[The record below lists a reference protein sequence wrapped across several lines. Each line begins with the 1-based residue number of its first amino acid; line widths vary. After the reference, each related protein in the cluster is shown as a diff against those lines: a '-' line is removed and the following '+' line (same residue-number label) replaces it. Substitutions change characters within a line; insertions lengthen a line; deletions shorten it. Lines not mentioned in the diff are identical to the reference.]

1 MTSRYKSSAEL
12 TEKYIKDGASV
23 TTAQRDAWI
32 SLRAKEIMQENNY
45 DDNDD
50 DRFMARNEAE
60 AEYNRSVPSA
70 IENARLTRESMD
82 RYRAEIAAAQRAS
95 ATVQNNSSVTPVGKL
110 EAVVPGKVFKD
121 TRGRFYDPKGKP
133 LSHEEVAKLNLA
145 HVNAQQAAKEM
156 AERNARQAAAI
167 KLREENERKKRE
179 KEAEDKNPEALKKY
193 IKSTQSLLFN
203 KMGQVFGS
211 ERSSYFPGP
220 EKIYRIPA
228 EGKRGGTFTQRL
240 STQELFGTGKGSF
253 LQATPAQLG
262 SLMPLLRFYIVDTE
276 GNQKEIF
283 FSDKV
288 SADHIKKIANLKGKS
303 IDDIINYNAK
313 GGGETGIQSFTWN
326 YNNKHEG
333 DFIID
338 AELELY
344 FGTLADL
351 ANVEY
356 LQFLFP
362 TGNEVE
368 LAEELDLTAQTTRQT
383 NISQGRNL
391 SAQAARSQLLTK
403 LKEKIG
409 NYDLLKNGNADL
421 KKVVAGNKKL
431 LGEAKK
437 NFRQLKVVVGWSFP
451 EGNDTQLA
459 KLFPNGGLASF
470 KNEIRN
476 THTAIIL
483 NLADYNV
490 NFTQE
495 GPTTLSLRYVGSSDN
510 YLAQDSSDIFGSN
523 NFEAAVMT
531 RDTEVSLEGILE
543 QDNILTDSVSATGAR
558 TKKAGLNP
566 LKIVKSDPYLG
577 KVFVRGKRDAFGE
590 RTATVQLLGL
600 RLAQE
605 LVDLELKLQQAQSTD
620 PEDPKIKFLRRRGQY
635 LTLLYNRALN
645 IRLRTMYST
654 FIEKMIDRKI
664 VKIGAVDI
672 ERKNGKG
679 KVKLTTNPKE
689 IAKRRTVKRVI
700 NASER
705 AFKAALDADV
715 KVTSAGTAFAKA
727 FQFAL
732 RAVDREVKA
741 ERQRSGDES
750 ESFDVYY
757 VFLGDIIRTM
767 MASADLRDDITLL
780 LGNFEDI
787 NGNTYPIYKIPI
799 TLESFGEF
807 FFNRIVSR
815 KLKAYPFRTFL
826 NDFLNF
832 TARIINLNSQTS
844 ERISF
849 DYTMYSSTYR
859 DVKAGP
865 TRLISNEDIKS
876 IRLGVHNPLS
886 STRLAAKTQS
896 YYAVFAK
903 KTSFGRRTGSFA
915 QDQKDGIFHYML
927 GSDRGLAKQFNF
939 SRQETDYFQEMLIE
953 SNNPSDKIQAL
964 FLPQNVNIE
973 MYGNGIHRNGD
984 LIFVD
989 TRAALGDF
997 ASQVLGIGGYYR
1009 VVRST
1014 HKITNRGYVTSLTC
1028 VFELRAGKKKNG
1040 TSN

>member
-1 MTSRYKSSAEL
+1 MSTRYKSSKELAEKYTEL
-12 TEKYIKDGASV
+12 TPKFREE
-23 TTAQRDAWI
+23 WI
-32 SLRAKEIMQENNY
+32 SKRAKEIET
-45 DDNDD
+45 NDPLSD
-50 DRFMARNEAE
+50 KEMARREAE
-60 AEYNRSVPSA
+60 AEFDTQAPTDRSRAIA
-70 IENARLTRESMD
+70 IEEALERSRNQ
-82 RYRAEIAAAQRAS
+82 IASAQKPS
-95 ATVQNNSSVTPVGKL
+95 ATVQNNPGATPVGKL
-110 EAVVPGKVFKD
+110 ETIVPGKVLKNSV
-121 TRGRFYDPKGKP
+121 TGAFYNPEGKP
-133 LSHEEVAKLNLA
+133 ILKL
-145 HVNAQQAAKEM
+145 QADALQREFTA
-156 AERNARQAAAI
+156 AE
-167 KLREENERKKRE
+167 KLREENEKRRKERQARE
-179 KEAEDKNPEALKKY
+179 DANPEALKKY
-193 IKSTQSLLFN
+193 IKSTQALLFN
-203 KMGQVFGS
+203 KMVEVFGS
-211 ERSSYFPGP
+211 EASSFFPGP
-220 EKIYRIPA
+220 EKIYRIPT
-228 EGKRGGTFTQRL
+228 EVKGGGTFTQRL
-240 STQELFGTGKGSF
+240 STQELFGAGKGSF

-262 SLMPLLRFYIVDTE
+262 SLMPLLRFYIVDSE

-288 SADHIKKIANLKGKS
+288 SVDHIKKIADLKGKS
-303 IDDIINYNAK
+303 IDDIINYNAR

-344 FGTLADL
+344 FGTLVDL

-368 LAEELDLTAQTTRQT
+368 LAEELDLTAQKTRQS
-383 NISQGRNL
+383 NIQQGRNI

-437 NFRQLKVVVGWSFP
+437 NFRQLKVVVGWSLP
-451 EGNDTQLA
+451 EGDEAQLA
-459 KLFPNGGLASF
+459 KLFPNGGLTNF
-470 KNEIRN
+470 RNEIRN
-476 THTAIIL
+476 THTAILL

-531 RDTEVSLEGILE
+531 QDTEVSLEGILE
-543 QDNILTDSVSATGAR
+543 KDNILTDSVSQAGGR
-558 TKKAGLNP
+558 TTKTGLNP
-566 LKIVKSDPYLG
+566 LRIVKSDPYLN
-577 KVFVRGKRDAFGE
+577 KVFNRNKRDAFGE
-590 RTATVQLLGL
+590 RVATVQLLGL
-600 RLAQE
+600 RLSQE
-605 LVDLELKLQQAQSTD
+605 LVELELKLQEAQGTD
-620 PEDPKIKFLRRRGQY
+620 PEDKKMKFLRRRGQY

-645 IRLRTMYST
+645 IRLRTMYAS
-654 FIEKMIDRKI
+654 FIERMIDRKL
-664 VKIGAVDI
+664 VKVGIVDI
-672 ERKNGKG
+672 KKKNGKAS
-679 KVKLTTNPKE
+679 VKLTTSPK
-689 IAKRRTVKRVI
+689 AVVKRQTAKKVVQAAQQAFDTALNARI
-700 NASER
+700 N
-705 AFKAALDADV
+705 
-715 KVTSAGTAFAKA
+715 VTSASSAIAKA

-732 RAVDREVKA
+732 RTVDREVKA
-741 ERQRSGDES
+741 DRKNNPPSEES
-750 ESFDVYY
+750 ESFEIYY
-757 VFLGDIIRTM
+757 IFLGDIIRTM
-767 MASADLRDDITLL
+767 MATADLRDDVTLL

-787 NGNTYPIYKIPI
+787 NDNVYSIYKIPI
-799 TLESFGEF
+799 TLESFAEF
-807 FFNRIVSR
+807 FFNRIVSQ
-815 KLKAYPFRTFL
+815 KVKAYPFRTFL

-832 TARIINLNSQTS
+832 TARIMNLNDQTS
-844 ERISF
+844 ERVSF
-849 DYTMYSSTYR
+849 DYTMYTSIHR
-859 DVKAGP
+859 DINTGP
-865 TRLISNEDIKS
+865 NRLISSADINS
-876 IRLGVHNPLS
+876 IRTGVHNPLAA
-886 STRLAAKTQS
+886 TRLANKTQS
-896 YYAVFAK
+896 YYAIFVK
-903 KTSFGRRTGSFA
+903 KTSFGKRTGSFA

-964 FLPQNVNIE
+964 FLPQNVDIE

-1014 HKITNRGYVTSLTC
+1014 HQITNRGYTTNLSC
-1028 VFELRAGKKKNG
+1028 VFELRAGKKNG

>member
-1 MTSRYKSSAEL
+1 MTTRYKSSDEL
-12 TEKYIKDGASV
+12 TQKY
-23 TTAQRDAWI
+23 AQALNRRSQGGTVSREERDEWVG
-32 SLRAKEIMQENNY
+32 LRSKEIQDLDPLSDEE
-45 DDNDD
+45 
-50 DRFMARNEAE
+50 MARFQAE
-60 AEYNRSVPSA
+60 AEFDAEVPDA
-70 IENARLTRESMD
+70 IEEARLTRESLD
-82 RYRAEIAAAQRAS
+82 RTRAQIAS
-95 ATVQNNSSVTPVGKL
+95 ATVQQNQ
-110 EAVVPGKVFKD
+110 E
-121 TRGRFYDPKGKP
+121 R
-133 LSHEEVAKLNLA
+133 LA
-145 HVNAQQAAKEM
+145 AAKKDKWEEIVPDKAYRDPRTGIFYAKDGQTLSKLAVDRLKREHAATQASA
-156 AERNARQAAAI
+156 AEKVRAAAE
-167 KLREENERKKRE
+167 KSRLQKQAKEN
-179 KEAEDKNPEALKKY
+179 NPEPLKKY
-193 IKSTQSLLFN
+193 VKSTQALLLN
-203 KMGQVFGS
+203 KMVESFGS
-211 ERSSYFPGP
+211 EATSQFPGP
-220 EKIYRIPA
+220 EKIYRIPSTVT
-228 EGKRGGTFTQRL
+228 EGGTFTQRL
-240 STQELFGTGKGSF
+240 STRELFGTGKGSF

-262 SLMPLLRFYIVDTE
+262 SLMPLLRFYIVDAE

-288 SADHIKKIANLKGKS
+288 SAEHIKKIANLKGKS
-303 IDDIINYNAK
+303 IDDIINYNAR

-344 FGTLADL
+344 FGTLVDL

-368 LAEELDLTAQTTRQT
+368 LAEELDLTASKARAS
-383 NISQGRNL
+383 NVQGRK
-391 SAQAARSQLLTK
+391 STEQSARSALLTK
-403 LKEKIG
+403 LKEKIK

-421 KKVVAGNKKL
+421 KKITAGNKKL

-437 NFRQLKVVVGWSFP
+437 NFRQLKVVVGWSLP
-451 EGNDTQLA
+451 EGDEAQLA

-470 KNEIRN
+470 RNEIRN
-476 THTAIIL
+476 THTAILL

-495 GPTTLSLRYVGSSDN
+495 GPTTLSLRYVGSTDN

-531 RDTEVSLEGILE
+531 KDTEVSLEGILE
-543 QDNILTDSVSATGAR
+543 KDNILTDSVSQAGGR
-558 TKKAGLNP
+558 TTKVGLNP
-566 LKIVKSDPYLG
+566 LRIIKSDPYLT
-577 KVFVRGKRDAFGE
+577 KVFDRNKRDAFGE
-590 RTATVQLLGL
+590 RVATVQLLGL

-605 LVDLELKLQQAQSTD
+605 LVELELKLAEAQNKD
-620 PEDPKIKFLRRRGQY
+620 PEDKHIKFLRRRGQY

-645 IRLRTMYST
+645 IRLRTMYAS

-664 VKIGAVDI
+664 VKIATVDI
-672 ERKNGKG
+672 VKKVGVPN
-679 KVKLTTNPKE
+679 VKLTTDPKKV
-689 IAKRRTVKRVI
+689 AVRQDVKRVVQ
-700 NASER
+700 AAEQQVQR
-705 AFKAALDADV
+705 ALEANIQGDGLAAAALR
-715 KVTSAGTAFAKA
+715 AG
-727 FQFAL
+727 QEAL
-732 RAVDREVKA
+732 RAVV
-741 ERQRSGDES
+741 RSAQADQAKNPPAKES

-757 VFLGDIIRTM
+757 IFLGDIIRTM
-767 MASADLRDDITLL
+767 MATADLRDDITLL

-787 NGNTYPIYKIPI
+787 NDNVYSIYKIPI
-799 TLESFGEF
+799 TLESFAEF

-832 TARIINLNSQTS
+832 TARIMNLNDQTS

-849 DYTMYSSTYR
+849 DYTMYTSIYR
-859 DVKAGP
+859 DVKTGP
-865 TRLISNEDIKS
+865 NRLVSGSDIES
-876 IRLGVHNPLS
+876 IRSGVHNPLAA
-886 STRLAAKTQS
+886 TRLANKTQS
-896 YYAVFAK
+896 YYAVFVK
-903 KTSFGRRTGSFA
+903 KTSFGKRSGSFA

-953 SNNPSDKIQAL
+953 SNNPSDRIQAL
-964 FLPQNVNIE
+964 FLPQNVSIE

-997 ASQVLGIGGYYR
+997 ASQILGIGGYYR
-1009 VVRST
+1009 VVRSS
-1014 HKITNRGYVTSLTC
+1014 HQISNRGYVTNLDC
-1028 VFELRAGKKKNG
+1028 VFELRAGKKNG